1 MPLSTPL
8 IFQERIR
15 DMWLKDGLMERLEYK
30 KDVRTIQEVGVY
42 VQRDRHLQQASDAQF
57 LVHCKPGS
65 PRGLVS
71 QVATLPASPAVDTD
85 AVVVTSSMLGEQ
97 SVHESTTESATSTAK
112 IAVNIGVPRK
122 FTAPDYR

>member
-1 MPLSTPL
+1 MPLPIPL

-30 KDVRTIQEVGVY
+30 KDVRTIREVGVY

-71 QVATLPASPAVDTD
+71 QVATLPTSPAVDTD
-85 AVVVTSSMLGEQ
+85 AVVVTSSMLGER

-112 IAVNIGVPRK
+112 NAVNIGVPRK

>member
-1 MPLSTPL
+1 
-8 IFQERIR
+8 
-15 DMWLKDGLMERLEYK
+15 MWLKDGLMERLEYK
-30 KDVRTIQEVGVY
+30 KDVRTIREVGVY

-71 QVATLPASPAVDTD
+71 QVATLPTSPAVDTD
-85 AVVVTSSMLGEQ
+85 AVVVTSSMLGER
-97 SVHESTTESATSTAK
+97 SVQESTTESATSTAK
-112 IAVNIGVPRK
+112 NAVNIGVPRK